1 MVLYDRIAQRY
12 NMNPFDIPKL
22 MSNTQIEVVATMMQ
36 EEGYLEEERRQEAEY
51 KSQMSRYKGGIN
63 R

>member
-1 MVLYDRIAQRY
+1 
-12 NMNPFDIPKL
+12 MNPFDIPKL